1 MSSTDRSD
9 RDPLDQALGSLPR
22 EVQPSPE
29 VWNSIQA
36 QLADSSPVTRH
47 SSPLAFASMPWGRM
61 AAGFL
66 LIVASSVVTYVV
78 TQQSAQERILQAQQ
92 SAAAQIQQA
101 PAVAVSQVSFG
112 GSDLGSEYLRTR
124 NALDAEF
131 RRQIA
136 LLPPVTRA
144 RLERNL
150 ADLRR
155 ASSEIS
161 ATLAEN
167 PNNALLQELLLSS
180 YQNELNLLRSVT
192 TLAAPAMTQRPRET
206 TL

>member
-47 SSPLAFASMPWGRM
+47 SSPFASMPWGRM

-112 GSDLGSEYLRTR
+112 GSDLGAEYLRTR
-124 NALDAEF
+124 KALDAEF

>member
-1 MSSTDRSD
+1 MSKTDRNDDDALD
-9 RDPLDQALGSLPR
+9 RALGSLPR
-22 EVQPSPE
+22 DIQPPPE
-29 VWNSIQA
+29 LWKSIEA
-36 QLADSSPVTRH
+36 RIAESSPVTARP
-47 SSPLAFASMPWGRM
+47 SAPGSTWMRM

-66 LIVASSVVTYVV
+66 LVVASSVVTYVI
-78 TQQSAQERILQAQQ
+78 TQQAAQEKVLQAQQ
-92 SAAAQIQQA
+92 SAAAQMQQA
-101 PAVAVSQVSFG
+101 PALPVSQVSFG
-112 GSDLGSEYLRTR
+112 GRDLGAEYLRTR

-150 ADLRR
+150 TDLRR

-167 PNNALLQELLLSS
+167 PNNGLLQELLLSS

-192 TLAAPAMTQRPRET
+192 TLAAPAMTQRPNET
-206 TL
+206 ML

>member
-1 MSSTDRSD
+1 M
-9 RDPLDQALGSLPR
+9 
-22 EVQPSPE
+22 
-29 VWNSIQA
+29 
-36 QLADSSPVTRH
+36 
-47 SSPLAFASMPWGRM
+47 RM

-66 LIVASSVVTYVV
+66 LVVASSVVTYVI
-78 TQQSAQERILQAQQ
+78 TQQAAQEKVLQAQQ
-92 SAAAQIQQA
+92 SAAAQMQQA
-101 PAVAVSQVSFG
+101 PALPVSQVSFG
-112 GSDLGSEYLRTR
+112 GRDLGAEYLRTR

-167 PNNALLQELLLSS
+167 PNNGLLQELLLSS

-192 TLAAPAMTQRPRET
+192 TLAAPAMTQRPNET
-206 TL
+206 ML

>member
-36 QLADSSPVTRH
+36 QLADSSPVARH
-47 SSPLAFASMPWGRM
+47 SSPLASMPWGRM

-112 GSDLGSEYLRTR
+112 GSDLGAEYLRTR